1 MVVRDARRSGVG
13 RAIVVCLL
21 AGLALAGSARGAD
34 GPPGPPRLVVL
45 YVACTLNTRYLE
57 PYNAAVDY
65 TPNLA
70 ALARQ
75 SVVFNR
81 HMTESA
87 QSGIAFASLFS
98 GAQAVRHGAFWHPV
112 RLDSRLYEIS
122 SAFADAGYD
131 TFYWSGHPMTLPQYG
146 YARGVRV
153 TYPRSMRDIDAYTA
167 NDPDFAAILDHLRAD
182 PSYRAFV
189 QVALTLTHSPYHHN
203 VSRADVARF
212 MEEHPATAAGIT
224 AADVDRFIQ
233 IYGLNVFGLQWDTR
247 RTIASLGLSAAEAR
261 QLSRVIELY
270 YETSVNNLDVHVGKF
285 IASIRDHGLLDESV
299 VAFTSDHGEVIQ
311 QENALFHWTHGFQLS
326 LEELEVPWL
335 LFAPGRLRPHRYQR
349 VTRSIDVYPTLAGL
363 SGVRL
368 PPGAPIDGI
377 DLSPAA
383 RREVPEPG
391 MRAYFHTPALGSELY
406 DAMRSVEPIARFFP
420 SGDAEWMW
428 VGVRE
433 RDMIYQWRNM
443 GGAQW
448 KMRTFDLKSDPNELR
463 DLADLDDP
471 ELPLMQERLLEYKAR
486 LVKAHERRLTGTNQP
501 SPAETHERLRS
512 LGYIQ

>member
-1 MVVRDARRSGVG
+1 MVVRAV
-13 RAIVVCLL
+13 AVCLL
-21 AGLALAGSARGAD
+21 AGLALCGSAGAAD
-34 GPPGPPRLVVL
+34 GSPGPPRLVVL

-57 PYNAAVDY
+57 PYNAAVDF

-75 SVVFNR
+75 SVVFDR

-98 GAQAVRHGAFWHPV
+98 GAQALRHGAFWHPV
-112 RLDSRLYEIS
+112 RLAPNLYEIS

-153 TYPRSMRDIDAYTA
+153 TYPRSMSDLDAYTA
-167 NDPDFAAILDHLRAD
+167 NDADFAAILDHLRAD
-182 PSYRAFV
+182 PNYRAFV
-189 QVALTLTHSPYHHN
+189 QVALTITHSPYHHN
-203 VSRADVARF
+203 VARGDVARF
-212 MEEHPATAAGIT
+212 MEEYPARAEGIT

-233 IYGLNVFGLQWDTR
+233 MYGLNVFGLQWDTQH
-247 RTIASLGLSAAEAR
+247 TIESLGLSPAEAR

-270 YETSVNNLDVHVGKF
+270 YETSVNQLDAHFGKF
-285 IASIRDHGLLDESV
+285 VASIHDHGLLNESV
-299 VAFTSDHGEVIQ
+299 IAFTSDHGEVLQ
-311 QENALFHWTHGFQLS
+311 QDNAIFHWTHGFQLAP
-326 LEELEVPWL
+326 EELEVPWL
-335 LFAPGRLRPHRYQR
+335 LLAPGRLRPHRYLR

-363 SGVRL
+363 SGVKL

-391 MRAYFHTPALGSELY
+391 LRAFFHTAALGSERY
-406 DAMRSVEPIARFFP
+406 DAMRSVEPITRFFP
-420 SGDAEWMW
+420 SGDAEWMS

-433 RDMIYQWRNM
+433 RDMVYEWRNM
-443 GGAQW
+443 GGGDW
-448 KMRTFDLKSDPNELR
+448 RMRVFDLGTDPNELR

-471 ELPLMQERLLEYKAR
+471 ELPLMRQRLLDYKRR
-486 LVKAHERRLTGTNQP
+486 LVKVHERRLAAAKQP
-501 SPAETHERLRS
+501 PPAEIRERLRS